1 MQPLL
6 SVIIPAYNTEHY
18 IGATI
23 ESILSQSYHNLEI
36 IIVNDGSTDNTKKT
50 CEKYK
55 DPKIKLVNKENGGPG
70 SARNVGLDLCKGD
83 LITFV
88 DSDDFISKDCYL
100 TNIDFFLKDNQ
111 LDILQFPFCRYK
123 DGDVQK
129 RYFTQEKEVIDKNQ
143 MFKDAFDTRILRS
156 YMPNKIFRRHI
167 FDNIRFN
174 EKIFFEDREILPI
187 LIENSSKIKYSIHGL
202 YYYRVRPGQITET
215 FRTPKFLFSEIIS
228 YLSIMKTLKK
238 YDSLYDIILQ
248 MYADC
253 IYWSKLGEK
262 VLWKEI
268 MKNKPNLLK
277 SLTSQAAFGHKI
289 LAIKANLFPNLV

>member
-6 SVIIPAYNTEHY
+6 SIIIPAYNTEQY

-23 ESILSQSYHNLEI
+23 ESILNQSYHNLEI
-36 IIVNDGSTDNTKKT
+36 IIVNDGSTDNTKEV
-50 CEKYK
+50 CEKYN

-70 SARNVGLDLCKGD
+70 SARNIGLDLCNGD

-88 DSDDFISKDCYL
+88 DSDDFISKDCYI
-100 TNIDFFLKDNQ
+100 TNIGFFLKDNQ

-123 DGDVQK
+123 DGEVQK
-129 RYFTQEKEVIDKNQ
+129 GCFPEEKEVIDKNQ

-202 YYYRVRPGQITET
+202 YYYRIRPGQITET
-215 FRTPKFLFSEIIS
+215 FRTPKILFSEIIS
-228 YLSIMKTLKK
+228 YISIMKTLKK
-238 YDSLYDIILQ
+238 YDSLYNIILSI
-248 MYADC
+248 YSEC
-253 IYWSKLGEK
+253 IHYSKLGEK
-262 VLWKEI
+262 ILWKEVL
-268 MKNKPNLLK
+268 KNKPHLFK
-277 SLTSQAAFGHKI
+277 SLSSNATLGYKF
-289 LAIKANLFPNLV
+289 LAIKAHLFPYLL